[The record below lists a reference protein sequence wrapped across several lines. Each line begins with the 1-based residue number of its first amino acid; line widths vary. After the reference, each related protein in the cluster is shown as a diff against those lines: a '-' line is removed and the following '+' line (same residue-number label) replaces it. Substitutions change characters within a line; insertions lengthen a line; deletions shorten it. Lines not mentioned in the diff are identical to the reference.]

1 MYFSCHVFCYI
12 WYLLLSYPYKAL
24 SFVHEKEIWTPKENQ
39 IYIGIFKIISA
50 SLLKQIHLFT
60 GNYVQAGSTSINCH
74 SKRKRW
80 RQQPQQLTN
89 VMWIRTHL
97 MMMWHLTW
105 KNVICSFPLIT
116 VVAYIFW
123 CLTVFSILW
132 MVSIS
137 KYIVK
142 NNKTCFYD
150 LLLRIKYLI
159 NEDCVNLWL
168 TCFPLV
174 IKHLAR
180 SFTPNCSINKTH
192 YYATVAWI

>member
-1 MYFSCHVFCYI
+1 MYKLV
-12 WYLLLSYPYKAL
+12 A
-24 SFVHEKEIWTPKENQ
+24 Q
-39 IYIGIFKIISA
+39 GIHFY
-50 SLLKQIHLFT
+50 
-60 GNYVQAGSTSINCH
+60 N
-74 SKRKRW
+74 KRKRW
-80 RQQPQQLTN
+80 RQQLQQFTN

-105 KNVICSFPLIT
+105 NNSICSFPLHT
-116 VVAYIFW
+116 VVTYIFW
-123 CLTVFSILW
+123 CLTVFSILG
-132 MVSIS
+132 MLSIS

-142 NNKTCFYD
+142 NNKTCFCD

-180 SFTPNCSINKTH
+180 SFTPSCSINKTH